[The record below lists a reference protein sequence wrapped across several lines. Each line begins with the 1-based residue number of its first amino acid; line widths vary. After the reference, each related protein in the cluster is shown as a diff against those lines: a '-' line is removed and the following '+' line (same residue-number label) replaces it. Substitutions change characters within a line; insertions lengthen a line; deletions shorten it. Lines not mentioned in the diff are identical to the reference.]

1 MDITLLNDFIKD
13 LPYGIETVLG
23 EKGLNISGGQRQ
35 RIGLARALIND
46 PKIIVFDEA
55 TNSLDKKSEQV
66 IIKNMLEFSKN
77 KIFIIVSH
85 NTESLSE
92 EFNPIKIIEGKI
104 V

>member
-1 MDITLLNDFIKD
+1 M
-13 LPYGIETVLG
+13 
-23 EKGLNISGGQRQ
+23 
-35 RIGLARALIND
+35 
-46 PKIIVFDEA
+46 FDEA

>member
-1 MDITLLNDFIKD
+1 MIQKLLCLMN
-13 LPYGIETVLG
+13 
-23 EKGLNISGGQRQ
+23 
-35 RIGLARALIND
+35 
-46 PKIIVFDEA
+46 

-92 EFNPIKIIEGKI
+92 NLIL
-104 V
+104 